1 MDKHIGVL
9 AETYGIEPAPI
20 TPQLFASAGKEH
32 MEKYGKNS
40 SYISSLYLNSHHIVH
55 SLGLHG
61 IN

>member
-32 MEKYGKNS
+32 MEKYGKSS
-40 SYISSLYLNSHHIVH
+40 SYFFSLSK
-55 SLGLHG
+55 
-61 IN
+61 